1 MFSPFCCSVFFRGYT
16 PSSSIISNVS
26 AAKHLEK
33 SIGRLRSKAWVFY
46 KGDPVMYLLYFYSVT
61 SWQYATESQR
71 VKKSGERQ
79 TRHLN
84 VGLRLLIHI
93 HILRPYYRHQ
103 HLCSGADVNSLKPE
117 SNVVLASNDDEGAR
131 IYNNNNLVKLE
142 EYGHKIK
149 NYYFKFQTNIRIC
162 FIIYRTGECILV
174 SEWVGECAGHSF
186 ILCGPERTTGQPNR
200 L

>member
-1 MFSPFCCSVFFRGYT
+1 
-16 PSSSIISNVS
+16 
-26 AAKHLEK
+26 
-33 SIGRLRSKAWVFY
+33 
-46 KGDPVMYLLYFYSVT
+46 MYLLYFYSVT

-117 SNVVLASNDDEGAR
+117 RNVVLASNDDEGAR

-174 SEWVGECAGHSF
+174 SEWVSARAIHSSF
-186 ILCGPERTTGQPNR
+186 VDQNGRPDSQIGCSLCIASIKLNSGGVPGKFGRKLLLIYFSASPKLFVVFLTQ
-200 L
+200 